1 MLILLFRD
9 IWRVCD
15 TDDIVF
21 YSVFCGIIKKIY
33 DWRLIMKI
41 LVAIPCLNEE
51 KNIRQVVTDILNT
64 DLSEV
69 SQNAFIEVLVVD
81 DGSTDS
87 TVDEAI
93 AAGATVVSHTG
104 NKGLGIA
111 FQTAMDY
118 AANSGADIMVN
129 MDGDGQFNPAEI
141 PTLIAPIVNK
151 EADVVMGSRFKGKDT
166 KPENMPGIKYW
177 GNKRMSNIISKLCRD
192 KFYDVSC
199 GFRAY
204 SRETILKSNF
214 HGKYTYTQEA
224 FIFYSTQNLKIVE
237 VPISVRYFTD
247 RKSRIAGSIFKYAK
261 KTSGIIISLYSD
273 YFPLRLYGG
282 IAVFFLLLAIGL
294 GIPFFYHFLQTGYFR
309 ERLAFG
315 LTSAFCV
322 MISSLSGA
330 IGVILQGTTRMQE
343 NQNRILYQLKKNAK

>member
-1 MLILLFRD
+1 
-9 IWRVCD
+9 
-15 TDDIVF
+15 
-21 YSVFCGIIKKIY
+21 
-33 DWRLIMKI
+33 MKL

-51 KNIRQVVTDILNT
+51 KNIRRVVSDILATNISDVAKDAT
-64 DLSEV
+64 
-69 SQNAFIEVLVVD
+69 IEVLVVD
-81 DGSTDS
+81 DGSTDA
-87 TVDEAI
+87 TVQEAQ
-93 AAGATVVSHTG
+93 AAGAVVVSHTG

-118 AANSGADIMVN
+118 AVGCGADIMVN
-129 MDGDGQFNPAEI
+129 MDGDGQFDPAEI
-141 PTLIAPIVNK
+141 PVLITPIVKK
-151 EADVVMGSRFKGKDT
+151 EADVVMGSRFKGNNK
-166 KPENMPGIKYW
+166 KPENMPVIKYW
-177 GNKRMSNIISKLCRD
+177 GNKRMSDIISKLCRD

-224 FIFYSTQNLKIVE
+224 FIFYSTQNLKIAE

-282 IAVFFLLLAIGL
+282 IAVFFFLLAIGL

-315 LTSAFCV
+315 LTSAFCIA
-322 MISSLSGA
+322 ISCLSGA